1 MMFFCD
7 VGDIAK
13 PPATDARCDTSPCIA
28 FPFDDVTTELVTSQC
43 DVAKP
48 PETDARCDT
57 SPCTAFPFDDVT
69 AKLVTSSFSFLFPFA
84 K

>member
-7 VGDIAK
+7 VGDVAK

-28 FPFDDVTTELVTSQC
+28 FPFDDVTTKPVTSQC

-48 PETDARCDT
+48 PATDSRCVA
-57 SPCTAFPFDDVT
+57 SLRIAFPFDDVT
-69 AKLVTSSFSFLFPFA
+69 VKLVTTSFSFPFPFA